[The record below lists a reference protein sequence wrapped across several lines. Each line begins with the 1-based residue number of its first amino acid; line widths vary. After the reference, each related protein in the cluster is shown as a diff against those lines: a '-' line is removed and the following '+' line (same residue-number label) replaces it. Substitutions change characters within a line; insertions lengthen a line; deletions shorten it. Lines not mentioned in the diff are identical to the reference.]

1 MMEEPTMGLFDRG
14 YDRDHDRRPRSRDL
28 NYDTW
33 RYRAG
38 NRGDNEFGGTGY
50 NSRNYFNT
58 TTRPYS
64 DYDGA
69 YRSMRGGYDRDMR
82 SVGIG
87 YDEQYK
93 SRAQTDYGDPF
104 NDRESHTPIRVMRG
118 EARGYDR
125 DVDGRL
131 RPGLLEPRRQRALRA
146 RLLVQ
151 PGQLRPGLRRQ
162 PPRHEPL
169 RRLLLRQQPGLRP
182 RLVLAVSG

>member
-38 NRGDNEFGGTGY
+38 NRGDNEFGGTAY
-50 NSRNYFNT
+50 NSRNYLNT

-69 YRSMRGGYDRDMR
+69 YRSARGGYDREMR

-104 NDRESHTPIRVMRG
+104 NDRQSHTPIRVMRG

-125 DVDGRL
+125 DWTGGYDRGYSSRSGSARYGRDYSSNPVSYDPGYGGSRRAMNRYDGSFFGNNRGYD
-131 RPGLLEPRRQRALRA
+131 RGWF
-146 RLLVQ
+146 
-151 PGQLRPGLRRQ
+151 
-162 PPRHEPL
+162 
-169 RRLLLRQQPGLRP
+169 
-182 RLVLAVSG
+182 